1 MELNITEFF
10 NHARPSYYSASCA
23 ELGDDAGR
31 ITWANAVDA
40 AGQWPDWLN
49 TEDDR
54 EEFRAYVRTFG
65 AWDDGEIAA
74 WSDEELTALLIQMIA
89 GDIRES
95 GLQEGTSWEEYEADA
110 EAGRVSSNLYRVEGT
125 GGIFYHIG
133 S

>member
-10 NHARPSYYSASCA
+10 NHARPSYYSASRM